1 MKISKER
8 IDALMAGR
16 GLTGKELA
24 RRAGMTPQ
32 TLSALRTRGTCTP
45 ITAGKIAAAL
55 GVLVDKIQGT

>member
-8 IDALMAGR
+8 MDALMAER

-32 TLSALRTRGTCTP
+32 TLSTLRTRGTCTP
-45 ITAGKIAAAL
+45 ITAGKIASAL
-55 GVLVDKIQGT
+55 GVLVNKIQSS